1 MHMDILEGS
10 TLLAESR
17 HQSGYLLEGMRQTKG
32 VRQSRGLARWGWV
45 ERASTKNEITCMST

>member
-1 MHMDILEGS
+1 MDILEGS

-17 HQSGYLLEGMRQTKG
+17 HQSGYLLEGTKQMKG
-32 VRQSRGLARWGWV
+32 VRLSRGLARWGWV